1 MAKKEITKFK
11 DVEMSWAEDDIE
23 KIQNKPNLYLMQYG
37 TIGCNHMGHEIQ
49 QNAYDEC
56 IDIDSPGT
64 TVYCIID
71 TLIDQMTVKDNGR
84 GFPEKKYPLDIF
96 CTKLQSGSKSS
107 RSQSGGTA
115 GEFGLGATVVN
126 ALSTKYKIVNYRK
139 EENYI
144 HTIEFENGKK
154 IVDKMEPNPKG
165 LHGSEVSFIP
175 NKKYLGKGAHI
186 DAQLMYDW
194 ILALSYLMS
203 SEKKKIVT
211 HFEEWRGMKLLR
223 KEKIESKPFS
233 TLLPSICKKPLTTQ
247 VNIQKKG
254 KFEEDDTIHD
264 KKSKKNV
271 LIEVS
276 FAYDGDSNPN
286 EPTKI
291 SSFCNFTE
299 TIDGGVHV
307 TAVDDCICRYLQ
319 KETKASLTD
328 REKEK
333 IDILWQDIR
342 SDLRIIINLASDA
355 QVQFVGNA
363 KTQIGN
369 QLLIPIIKDLVN
381 DGLKEFFDKNSGVLQ
396 QFVKIIKQNAK
407 ARVELNKI
415 KSVNTK
421 PKSDRFLDQLNENFT
436 PCNNRGKQ
444 YKEIYLVEGQRSAAG
459 SVKDGRN
466 PDVQAV
472 LGFRG
477 VVANAYKRDLT
488 NIFDNAEWKGYCNVI
503 GYDIKHPNIKD
514 VKYNKIII
522 STDADSDGFGISSGI
537 CAFHAKF
544 ARPIVEAGLLYKVYP
559 PLYKINDSKHPFL
572 RNKTELIEY
581 YMDKIV
587 NNYKVELKS
596 IGEMKKK
603 ELKEFIYAT
612 DSYNDELTLI
622 ADHYSVNRKL
632 IEIIAY
638 NLIMYS
644 LLHKMEPNAT
654 SLNKALKDQKFITK
668 MMNEIQKEFPEI
680 ILKNTDNIQGVSEG
694 HYQSLNL
701 SGKFMYKIK
710 IFTDIYSTYGL
721 YLKYSDKDDKM
732 IKGTLGDFLTDTLK
746 YSPKIEER
754 YKGLGEANWWEIAE
768 TIMNP
773 STRMLVQLTLDDVDR
788 DLKLIENLH
797 ASGKEAQEFRKKL
810 MKEYRISR
818 DEIDN

>member
-23 KIQNKPNLYLMQYG
+23 KIQNKPNLYLLQYG
-37 TIGCNHMGHEIQ
+37 VEGCNHMGREIG

-64 TVYCIID
+64 TVHYIFD

-84 GFPEKKYPLDIF
+84 GFPETKYPLEIF

-107 RSQSGGTA
+107 RDQSGSTA
-115 GEFGLGATVVN
+115 GEFGVGSTVVN
-126 ALSTKYKIVNYRK
+126 ALSTKFKIVNYRK
-139 EENYI
+139 DENYI

-154 IVDKMEPNPKG
+154 IIDKFDKNPKG

-186 DAQLMYDW
+186 DPQKMYDW
-194 ILALSYLMS
+194 IVALSYLLG
-203 SEKKKIVT
+203 SEKKKVVT
-211 HFEEWRGMKLLR
+211 HFEEWKGMKLLR

-233 TLLPSICKKPLTTQ
+233 DLLEKVCKKPVTPQ
-247 VNIQKKG
+247 VNISKRT
-254 KFEEDDTIHD
+254 KFEEDDTIHG
-264 KKSKKNV
+264 KKYKKNL
-271 LIEVS
+271 LIEVA
-276 FAYDGDSNPN
+276 FAYDGVNNPN
-286 EPTKI
+286 EPSTI
-291 SSFCNFTE
+291 SSFCNYTE

-319 KETKASLTD
+319 KETKAVLTD

-342 SDLRIIINLASDA
+342 SDMRVVINLSSDA

-363 KTQIGN
+363 KKQIGN
-369 QLLIPIIKDLVN
+369 QDLIPIIKDLVN
-381 DGLKEFFDKNSGVLQ
+381 EGLKEFFDKNSGVLQ
-396 QFVKIIKQNAK
+396 QYVKIIKQNAK

-477 VVANAYKRDLT
+477 VVANAFKRDIT
-488 NIFDNAEWKGYCNVI
+488 NIFDNLEWKSYCNII
-503 GYDIKHPNIKD
+503 GYDIKHPNVKD

-537 CAFHAKF
+537 CGFHAKF

-572 RNKTELIEY
+572 RNKKELIEY

-587 NNYKVELKS
+587 NNYKVVLQS
-596 IGEMKKK
+596 SGEMKKK
-603 ELKEFIYAT
+603 ELKDFIYAT
-612 DSYNDELTLI
+612 DNYNDELTLI
-622 ADHYSVNRKL
+622 ADHYSVSRKL

-644 LLHKMEPNAT
+644 LLHKMEPSAT

-668 MMNEIQKEFPEI
+668 MMNEVQKEFPEI
-680 ILKNTDNIQGVSEG
+680 VLKNTNNIQGVSEG

-721 YLKYSDKDDKM
+721 YLKYSDKSDKLM
-732 IKGTLGDFLTDTLK
+732 KGTLGDFLTDTLK

-797 ASGKEAQEFRKKL
+797 AGNKEAQEFRKKL